1 VKALFNI
8 ALVAA
13 LVCLASSTWAQ
24 QEQQVQPQ
32 QPQQQQ
38 NFDQTFVRDGLL
50 GGLMEVKL
58 ARLAVERATN
68 PDVKRF
74 AQKLAENH
82 TAANRELMP
91 IANQFQ
97 IQAPREMTRE
107 HLQMWQ
113 KMSNLRGADF
123 DLEFIRLQIED
134 HQNDIAKFE
143 KAQNSANPQVKAFA
157 TKTLPTLREHLKMAQ
172 DIKAK
177 LGQGGTQPQQQ
188 PQRRDQ

>member
-1 VKALFNI
+1 M
-8 ALVAA
+8 
-13 LVCLASSTWAQ
+13 
-24 QEQQVQPQ
+24 
-32 QPQQQQ
+32 
-38 NFDQTFVRDGLL
+38 
-50 GGLMEVKL
+50 MEVKV
-58 ARLAVERATN
+58 AQLAVERATN

-74 AQKLAENH
+74 AQKLAEDH

-97 IQAPREMTRE
+97 IQAPREMTKE
-107 HLQMWQ
+107 HQQLWQ
-113 KMSNLRGADF
+113 KLSNLRGADF

-177 LGQGGTQPQQQ
+177 LGQGGTPQQQQ